1 MVKITRGF
9 TVIKRLMIHD
19 KVNKLAMIKVEK
31 TKDGDTRLPVSKL
44 SLHSDEVH
52 IWHASVD
59 VSERC
64 LEHFERVLSHDEV
77 KRANRFHFEC
87 DRRRFIVAHGLLRYF
102 LSCYCFSTP
111 YKHSFDYNYY
121 GKPGLSGNTQLHF
134 NMSHSGKYVLYGF
147 TRGREIGVDI
157 EHVRKT
163 ENLELIINSYFSSR
177 EIYEFSKLSKQFRNK
192 AFFSCWTRKEAY
204 IKAQGKGLSLP
215 LNQFSI
221 SFIPDEPVELLETQ
235 HNVKEKSRW
244 SLTEIAVNAEY
255 AAAVAVEGHNLSFL
269 NRQWCW

>member
-1 MVKITRGF
+1 
-9 TVIKRLMIHD
+9 MIHD
-19 KVNKLAMIKVEK
+19 KLSKSDMIKVEK
-31 TKDGDTRLPVSKL
+31 TKVGDTRFPVSKL
-44 SLHSDEVH
+44 SLYSDEVH
-52 IWHASVD
+52 IWNASVD
-59 VSERC
+59 VPEPC
-64 LEHFERVLSHDEV
+64 LEHFVQVLSNDEIQ
-77 KRANRFHFEC
+77 RANRFRFDC

-102 LSCYCFSTP
+102 LSCYCFSAP
-111 YKHSFDYNYY
+111 YEHSFDYNYY
-121 GKPGLSGNTQLHF
+121 GKPGLSRNTQLHF

-147 TRGREIGVDI
+147 TSGREIGVDI
-157 EHVRKT
+157 EHVRRT
-163 ENLELIINSYFSSR
+163 ENLELIINSYFSNR
-177 EIYEFSKLSKQFRNK
+177 ERDEFSNLPEQFKNK

-221 SFIPDEPVELLETQ
+221 SFIPGEPVELLETQ